1 MKPSVSDDVNFVHK
15 IDSLTSVW
23 LHYFHKMI
31 SQISN
36 CIITL
41 AVCGFLNLS
50 QIFAKIGNSHSEND
64 DGTLI
69 MAVGKDHSRI

>member
-1 MKPSVSDDVNFVHK
+1 
-15 IDSLTSVW
+15 
-23 LHYFHKMI
+23 MI